1 MESQDNQTKYF
12 HSIELTNGDRLEASH
27 MVDQLKESKI
37 LPSNINLGQFISSCY
52 FRGLNE
58 YRKDLLRRD
67 T

>member
-12 HSIELTNGDRLEASH
+12 HSIELTNGDRLEAAH
-27 MVDQLKESKI
+27 MMDHLKESKT
-37 LPSNINLGQFISSCY
+37 LPASINLGQFISSCY